1 MGPPLG
7 NDFVAF
13 EVYKWLEL
21 KIHAGL
27 SRGFLDILFSS
38 IKKKVSESKKETTSV
53 LQSTRQESIK
63 HINTLCKTSLWNIC
77 IIVNQQKC
85 AWKCVALKD
94 IVIDGTYLKS

>member
-7 NDFVAF
+7 NDLVAF
-13 EVYKWLEL
+13 EDYKWLEL

-63 HINTLCKTSLWNIC
+63 HINTLCKTSL
-77 IIVNQQKC
+77 
-85 AWKCVALKD
+85 
-94 IVIDGTYLKS
+94 